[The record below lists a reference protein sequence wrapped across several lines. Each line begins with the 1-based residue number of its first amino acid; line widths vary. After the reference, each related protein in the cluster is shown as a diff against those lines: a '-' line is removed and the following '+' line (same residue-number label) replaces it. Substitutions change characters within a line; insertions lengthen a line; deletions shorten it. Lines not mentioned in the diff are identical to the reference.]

1 MKFTNTDCVG
11 EDIYWYF
18 LSHAYDQVNE
28 QVENEV
34 SVQINWK
41 VDDQVTWKVYD
52 QIKPI
57 KTKIKQELNK

>member
-28 QVENEV
+28 QVYEQV
-34 SVQINWK
+34 Y
-41 VDDQVTWKVYD
+41 DQVYVQVLGQVYD
-52 QIKPI
+52 QIIQIPH
-57 KTKIKQELNK
+57 KIHQEKNK